1 LPSRIKQRAQWKGG
15 GDRRQNSL
23 INGMLVV
30 IGFMMTLYRRPKE
43 LMTLLLKTP
52 ESHALV

>member
-1 LPSRIKQRAQWKGG
+1 LSSRIKQRAQWKGG

-52 ESHALV
+52 ESHA